1 VPVGLTV
8 IQWVMD
14 FAERIKQLQKISEK
28 VQKSGIAILKV
39 SS

>member
-1 VPVGLTV
+1 
-8 IQWVMD
+8 MD

-28 VQKSGIAILKV
+28 VEKSGIAVLKV